1 MLEFLSAQWGTVL
14 AALVLLGLVCAVIVT
29 MIRNRKKGKSACGC
43 GCVHCAMD
51 GACHSKKTH
60 KQGKMAS

>member
-1 MLEFLSAQWGTVL
+1 MLEFLSAQLGTIL
-14 AALVLLGLVCAVIVT
+14 TALVLLGLVCAVIVT

-43 GCVHCAMD
+43 GCAHCAMD
-51 GACHSKKTH
+51 GACHSKKAH